1 MLVIVLGFVLA
12 VGTGGVR
19 AAVRPRVGG
28 PVGGSTGVSSGSVAQ
43 RPVLLCVGRH
53 GVGAATLRTA
63 TTRARRAGGVLRL
76 LHVAETT
83 TPMGLEEAQQRLDPV
98 AEAARSLA
106 GGSVRVEPVLAFG
119 EVLDQVWSA
128 AASAALVVLER
139 PAVVRLGG
147 LRRRTSLT
155 TALVEHLEAPVVVV
169 PGLWP
174 TARVAADGL
183 PPVWHGG
190 REPRTVGVLLDEP
203 AECRQVVG
211 AGLES
216 AADLGGAV
224 ELLRGWEVG
233 RAGVVAASHGASLL
247 VVGRGGRAGGLSVSG
262 RVALHESVCPVL
274 VVPVPPA
281 EEDLATVL
289 PFRRAR

>member
-1 MLVIVLGFVLA
+1 
-12 VGTGGVR
+12 
-19 AAVRPRVGG
+19 
-28 PVGGSTGVSSGSVAQ
+28 
-43 RPVLLCVGRH
+43 VLLCVGSH
-53 GVGAATLRTA
+53 GVGAATLRVA
-63 TTRARRAGGVLRL
+63 TSRARRSGGVLRL

-98 AEAARSLA
+98 AEVARSF
-106 GGSVRVEPVLAFG
+106 GGDSVRVEPVLAFG

-128 AASAALVVLER
+128 AATAALVVLER

-155 TALVEHLEAPVVVV
+155 TALVEHLEAAVVVV
-169 PGLWP
+169 PGRWSA
-174 TARVAADGL
+174 ARVDGDGL
-183 PPVWHGG
+183 PPGWHGPRG
-190 REPRTVGVLLDEP
+190 PRTVGVLLDEP

-216 AADLGGAV
+216 AADLRGAV

-233 RAGVVAASHGASLL
+233 RARVVAASRRASLL

-262 RVALHESVCPVL
+262 RVALHESGCPVL

-289 PFRRAR
+289 QFRRAH

>member
-1 MLVIVLGFVLA
+1 M
-12 VGTGGVR
+12 
-19 AAVRPRVGG
+19 
-28 PVGGSTGVSSGSVAQ
+28 GGSSGVSSGSAGE
-43 RPVLLCVGRH
+43 RPVLLCVGSH
-53 GVGAATLRTA
+53 GVGAATLRVA
-63 TTRARRAGGVLRL
+63 TTRARRSGGVLRL

-98 AEAARSLA
+98 AEAARSL
-106 GGSVRVEPVLAFG
+106 GGGAVRVEPVLAFA
-119 EVLDQVWSA
+119 EVLDQVWGA
-128 AASAALVVLER
+128 AATAALVVLER

-174 TARVAADGL
+174 AARV
-183 PPVWHGG
+183 
-190 REPRTVGVLLDEP
+190 VGVLLDEP

-233 RAGVVAASHGASLL
+233 RAGVVAASRGANLL

>member
-1 MLVIVLGFVLA
+1 MVLGFVLA

-19 AAVRPRVGG
+19 AVVRPRVGG
-28 PVGGSTGVSSGSVAQ
+28 PVGGSAGASSGSTGE

-53 GVGAATLRTA
+53 GVGAATLRVA
-63 TTRARRAGGVLRL
+63 TTRARRTGGVLRL

-98 AEAARSLA
+98 AEAARSL
-106 GGSVRVEPVLAFG
+106 GGGAVRVEPVLAFG
-119 EVLDQVWSA
+119 EVLDHVWGA
-128 AASAALVVLER
+128 AATAALVVLER

-147 LRRRTSLT
+147 LRRRASLT

-174 TARVAADGL
+174 TARATADGL

-203 AECRQVVG
+203 PECRQVVG

-216 AADLGGAV
+216 AAALGGAV
-224 ELLRGWEVG
+224 ELLRGEVG
-233 RAGVVAASHGASLL
+233 RAGVVAASRGSSLL

-289 PFRRAR
+289 PFRRAH